1 MDDKWLYN
9 LKKRSE
15 NFERKVPD
23 GLWDGIEQAL
33 GKQQDVVGNR
43 KRIVPLWSRRLAV
56 AAAVAVVVTVG
67 FFALMDTEQT
77 QQSVDKANSE
87 IFGNNVVRSR
97 ENMEVKES
105 SLIAEVD
112 ESGKVLTCKTVGA
125 SDLLPVATFPGV
137 ETELK
142 DTVMAETKV
151 EAGERKK
158 EDVGKDRNNKNNKG
172 HSVFDNVSRRRYDY
186 GNNAAYKPVKLKTDG
201 GGKWSAGLYASNLQ
215 GESSSSQGYKSF
227 VKGANAYSE
236 MPSPSTWATSA
247 KADIMFNNLNETT
260 ETKMKHHL
268 PVRVGA
274 SVKYALT
281 DRWGI
286 ESGLVYTML
295 KSELTSGSENYYYAT
310 EQTVHYLGVPLK
322 ANFIV
327 WQNERFKA
335 YVNGGGMMEIPL
347 SGKSVTNYVN
357 RGSATEQERD
367 DVNIDRL
374 QWSVSGAVG
383 FQYNFNDNIGIYVE
397 PGVGYYFDD
406 GSDVLTVYKDK
417 PFNFNLQVGVRFEIN

>member
-23 GLWDGIEQAL
+23 GLWEGIEQAL

-125 SDLLPVATFPGV
+125 SDLLPVATFSGV
-137 ETELK
+137 KTELK

-172 HSVFDNVSRRRYDY
+172 HSR
-186 GNNAAYKPVKLKTDG
+186 
-201 GGKWSAGLYASNLQ
+201 
-215 GESSSSQGYKSF
+215 
-227 VKGANAYSE
+227 
-236 MPSPSTWATSA
+236 
-247 KADIMFNNLNETT
+247 
-260 ETKMKHHL
+260 
-268 PVRVGA
+268 
-274 SVKYALT
+274 
-281 DRWGI
+281 
-286 ESGLVYTML
+286 
-295 KSELTSGSENYYYAT
+295 
-310 EQTVHYLGVPLK
+310 
-322 ANFIV
+322 
-327 WQNERFKA
+327 
-335 YVNGGGMMEIPL
+335 
-347 SGKSVTNYVN
+347 
-357 RGSATEQERD
+357 
-367 DVNIDRL
+367 
-374 QWSVSGAVG
+374 
-383 FQYNFNDNIGIYVE
+383 
-397 PGVGYYFDD
+397 
-406 GSDVLTVYKDK
+406 
-417 PFNFNLQVGVRFEIN
+417 